1 MVIISDI
8 FCAVQ
13 GSRWSGGLQAR
24 GGGAGG
30 GNGYIGFFYSVHWF
44 VGSLVVVVVIIILFL
59 SQVGVV
65 VKNKTYCLVSE
76 ASSSK

>member
-1 MVIISDI
+1 MQCSGPGGVEGFRTEGEEEVMDILGSFIQCTGLWVLVVI
-8 FCAVQ
+8 
-13 GSRWSGGLQAR
+13 
-24 GGGAGG
+24 
-30 GNGYIGFFYSVHWF
+30 
-44 VGSLVVVVVIIILFL
+44 VVVVIILFL

>member
-13 GSRWSGGLQAR
+13 WSRWSGGLQAKGR
-24 GGGAGG
+24 GG